1 MSKQNRSVA
10 MPSTSTNETPR
21 VSPLK
26 IAGGV
31 TSRQAKHTG
40 AATTVT
46 AASRQGTHAHALRS
60 ANEAQM
66 SQKAAAQKPL
76 KNVGMRFY
84 ARVGDVLRELWK
96 HARAA
101 RGRQNGRG
109 SFTLMVGGRELKGV
123 VQYHGVGDKLVSEP
137 SFIVYLGDF
146 VLSLPEKDAGAQ
158 YQRLTVHADVSLCY
172 GRTIGEVLVH
182 MTNFVDSMVEEI
194 ATGELYW
201 TYPKMVLPVFDEENP
216 HVEPAMV
223 PRELKTE
230 TTPRYVFSRDFARW
244 LGTKAD
250 PTKPGTFTG

>member
-1 MSKQNRSVA
+1 MSKASKVEIVQEHDARA
-10 MPSTSTNETPR
+10 PSSQDAER
-21 VSPLK
+21 
-26 IAGGV
+26 
-31 TSRQAKHTG
+31 SRQE
-40 AATTVT
+40 V
-46 AASRQGTHAHALRS
+46 
-60 ANEAQM
+60 
-66 SQKAAAQKPL
+66 AAQKPL

-84 ARVGDVLRELWK
+84 ARVGEVLRELWK

-101 RGRQNGRG
+101 RGRQKGRG
-109 SFTLMVGGRELKGV
+109 SFTIMVGGRELKGV

-182 MTNFVDSMVEEI
+182 MTNFVDSMVEELV
-194 ATGELYW
+194 TGELYW
-201 TYPKMVLPVFDEENP
+201 TYPQMELPVFDEEQP
-216 HVEPAMV
+216 HVEPAML
-223 PRELKTE
+223 PRELKTK